1 MGALKPRALL
11 TLALVFLLTLPTP
24 YSRVHAQEEEDID
37 ALFSDEEFEGDMMP
51 GTYEPAFEPPPPPPP
66 PDAGPDFSPPAGL
79 PPPDE
84 SMRRFPTPVNSGGN
98 NGGGSTARS
107 SGPKTIPRVKPAQK
121 PAKTKKPDISEASI
135 EDITNENYPDLIESF
150 DYPNADIT
158 DVIQAMSQ
166 LTGKNFIID
175 PGVRGK
181 ISIIAPSQIT
191 VAEAWKA
198 FLAALAVNQLTVVPY
213 GKFLKVK
220 STRLAQRDSIETYSG
235 DYYPNSDILITRIV
249 HLKHTSAEEVN
260 RRLKILQSR
269 DGEITAY
276 EPTNTLIIT
285 DFGSNV
291 ERIMKIIKEIDRPG
305 FEEQLEVIPIRY
317 ARAKDLADL
326 INQIINKDTSI
337 GRPSTGAPPFGAGV
351 PRFRARPGAPGSSTP
366 EELSIVTPDERTN
379 AIIVVGNQAGIN
391 KVRNLVKKLDY
402 KLDPAEAGGV
412 FVYHVKFGDAEK
424 LAQTLSGIAQGTTT
438 PSGAPSGGPSGVG
451 TFPRPGMAVS
461 PLSQQSIFGGDV
473 KITADKN
480 TNSLVITASKVDY
493 EKVLSILSQLDI
505 PKDQVFVEAIIMEM
519 NSMRNDSWQPN
530 YYGFSDEGKGIGRS
544 GFVTTDIGK
553 ILNPATDSGVIL
565 GFGSNKTVEVDI
577 GGRTLTVPN
586 LIAFINL
593 IQSVTETNVLSTPR
607 ILAQDNEEAE
617 IEVGDKMPVGI
628 DQNVTS
634 TGLTSMTPRF
644 EDATIKLKITP
655 SIRPDSEIVR
665 LKVEQHV
672 KQLSKKVIPAE
683 NLAKNAAG
691 VSTRLIKSNITVNN
705 GDTAVLGGL
714 VRDEDTVEEKKIPLL
729 GDIPILGW
737 LFKSKRVETNKVNLV
752 VFLTPRIIRNVTDS
766 HQNLTKTVNDR
777 IDWIKKNFSGRDP
790 YGSDIDKLPRTSK
803 ADDDDKSR
811 AATPVVPTKKE

>member
-11 TLALVFLLTLPTP
+11 ILALVFLLTLPAP
-24 YSRVHAQEEEDID
+24 YNRVHAQEEEDID
-37 ALFSDEEFEGDMMP
+37 ALFSDEEFEGEMMP
-51 GTYEPAFEPPPPPPP
+51 GTFEPAVEPPPPPPP
-66 PDAGPDFSPPAGL
+66 PMPGADNNTDFSPPAGL
-79 PPPDE
+79 PPPDD
-84 SMRRFPTPVNSGGN
+84 SMRRFPTPQS
-98 NGGGSTARS
+98 NGGGSKS
-107 SGPKTIPRVKPAQK
+107 SRPKSVPRVKRAEQ

-150 DYPNADIT
+150 DYPNAEIT

-166 LTGKNFIID
+166 LTGKNFIVD

-269 DGEITAY
+269 DGDITAY

-305 FEEQLEVIPIRY
+305 FEEQLAVIPIRY

-326 INQIINKDTSI
+326 INQIINKDTSV
-337 GRPSTGAPPFGAGV
+337 GRTTTGAPPFGAGV
-351 PRFRARPGAPGSSTP
+351 PRFRARPGATGTSAP

-379 AIIVVGNQAGIN
+379 AIIVVGNQAGIK
-391 KVRNLVKKLDY
+391 KVRELVKKLDY

-412 FVYHVKFGDAEK
+412 YVYYVKFGEAEK
-424 LAQTLSGIAQGTTT
+424 IAQTLSGIAQGTTT
-438 PSGAPSGGPSGVG
+438 PSGAPTTGATSGFGA
-451 TFPRPGMAVS
+451 FQRPGVAAS

-493 EKVLSILSQLDI
+493 EKVLTILSQLDI

-519 NSMRNDSWQPN
+519 NSMKNDSWQPN
-530 YYGFSDEGKGIGRS
+530 YYGFADEGKGIGRY

-553 ILNPATDSGVIL
+553 ILNPSTDSGVIL
-565 GFGSNKTVEVDI
+565 GFGSNKMVEVTI
-577 GGRTLTVPN
+577 GGQTLKVPN
-586 LIAFINL
+586 LISFINL
-593 IQSVTETNVLSTPR
+593 IQSTTETNVLSTPR

-617 IEVGDKMPVGI
+617 IEVGDKMPVGV
-628 DQNVTS
+628 DQNVTT
-634 TGLTSMTPRF
+634 TGMTSMTPRF

-665 LKVEQHV
+665 LKVEQSV

-691 VSTRLIKSNITVNN
+691 ISTRLIKSNITVNN

-714 VRDEDTVEEKKIPLL
+714 VRDEDTVEEKKVPLL

-752 VFLTPRIIRNVTDS
+752 VFLTPRIIRNVSDS

-777 IDWIKKNFSGRDP
+777 IEWIKKNFDGRDP
-790 YGSDIDKLPRTSK
+790 YGSNIDKLPRTSK
-803 ADDDDKSR
+803 TDNTEKSKST
-811 AATPVVPTKKE
+811 APAVPSKKN

>member
-1 MGALKPRALL
+1 MGALKPRAVL
-11 TLALVFLLTLPTP
+11 TLALVFLLTLPAP
-24 YSRVHAQEEEDID
+24 HSGWIYAQEEEDID

-51 GTYEPAFEPPPPPPP
+51 GTFEPAVEPPPPPPAP
-66 PDAGPDFSPPAGL
+66 PLPDSDFNPPAGL
-79 PPPDE
+79 PPPDD
-84 SMRRFPTPVNSGGN
+84 SGSTRRFPTPQ
-98 NGGGSTARS
+98 NGGASRPSRS
-107 SGPKTIPRVKPAQK
+107 STTSVPTVKPAQTQK
-121 PAKTKKPDISEASI
+121 KAKVPDISEASI

-181 ISIIAPSQIT
+181 ISIIAPSKIT

-220 STRLAQRDSIETYSG
+220 STRLAQRDSIDTYAG
-235 DYYPNSDILITRIV
+235 DYYPNSDLLITRIV

-269 DGEITAY
+269 DGEIVAY

-305 FEEQLEVIPIRY
+305 FEEQLAVIPIRY

-337 GRPSTGAPPFGAGV
+337 GRGSGAPGAPPFGAGV
-351 PRFRARPGAPGSSTP
+351 PRFRARPGSPGASAP

-391 KVRNLVKKLDY
+391 KVRELVKKLDY

-412 FVYHVKFGDAEK
+412 YVYYVKFGEAEK
-424 LAQTLSGIAQGTTT
+424 IAQTLSGIAQTATV
-438 PSGAPSGGPSGVG
+438 GAPAGGPSSGGVG
-451 TFPRPGMAVS
+451 FQRPGAAVS
-461 PLSQQSIFGGDV
+461 PLAQQSIFGGDV

-493 EKVLSILSQLDI
+493 EKVLTILSQLDI

-519 NSMRNDSWQPN
+519 NSMKNDSWQPN
-530 YYGFSDEGKGIGRS
+530 YYGFSENGKGIGRT
-544 GFVTTDIGK
+544 GFVTTDIAK
-553 ILNPATDSGVIL
+553 ILNPVTDSGVIL

-577 GGRTLTVPN
+577 GGRTMQVPN
-586 LIAFINL
+586 LISFINL
-593 IQSVTETNVLSTPR
+593 IQSTTETNVLSTPR

-628 DQNVTS
+628 DQNVTT
-634 TGLTSMTPRF
+634 TGMTAMTPRF

-665 LKVEQHV
+665 LKVEQSV
-672 KQLSKKVIPAE
+672 KQLSKKVVPAE

-691 VSTRLIKSNITVNN
+691 VSTRVIKSNITVNN

-752 VFLTPRIIRNVTDS
+752 VFLTPRIIRNVADS
-766 HQNLTKTVNDR
+766 HQNLTRTVNDR
-777 IDWIKKNFSGRDP
+777 IEWIKKNFDGRDP
-790 YGSDIDKLPRTSK
+790 YGSNIDKLPRTSK
-803 ADDDDKSR
+803 TDDETV
-811 AATPVVPTKKE
+811 TPAEPAVPTKTN